1 MNQNNYPDYSSTSY
15 YLNVRGRKVLPNGGS
30 RSSIQS
36 SPYTLFLKSGLG
48 KNIVDVD
55 GRNLIDFNNNFTSLI
70 HGHCHPAIVDAATE
84 QISMATAFSFG
95 SEIEI
100 KLAELLCQRVDGFEQ
115 IRFMNSGTEAVM
127 NGIKVAR
134 AYTGRAKIAKCENAY
149 HGSYAAAEA
158 SLAVDPTDLKIAD
171 PISKAYSFGTPQ
183 GVLDDVII
191 IPFNDV
197 ENSRRILNKYG
208 ADLAGILFDPFGA
221 GLGRIAPSQDFI
233 NLLAEMRDAHGLL
246 LISDEVIAFRA
257 DYQGCMHQFN
267 TRADVTCLGKIIGG
281 GFPVGA
287 VAGSREVMSVFESTD
302 EKARLP
308 HGGTFNANPVTMAAG
323 YAAMEMMTPE
333 AFLRIN
339 ALGQAFRNAITDV
352 LEQMNI
358 QANVLGQASVFAIDI
373 VDPEIGTK
381 NLKRGAMR
389 QIEGIEADFINAGYF
404 LSAGLHGTV
413 STVMDE
419 NDIDPFCDTLKSI
432 LKTM

>member
-1 MNQNNYPDYSSTSY
+1 MNQKNYPDYRSTSY
-15 YLNVRGRKVLPNGGS
+15 HLNVRGRKVLPNGGS

-36 SPYTLFLKSGLG
+36 SPYTIFLKSGHG

-55 GRNLIDFNNNFTSLI
+55 GRKLIDFNNNFTSLI
-70 HGHCHPAIVDAATE
+70 HGHCHPAIVSAATE

-171 PISKAYSFGTPQ
+171 PISKAYSAGTPQ

-197 ENSRRILNKYG
+197 ENSRRILNQYG
-208 ADLAGILFDPFGA
+208 SELAGILFDPFGS

-233 NLLAEMRDAHGLL
+233 NLLAEMRDTHGLL

-257 DYQGCMHQFN
+257 DYLGCMHQFN

-287 VAGSREVMSVFESTD
+287 VAGSRDVMSVFESTD

-339 ALGQAFRNAITDV
+339 SLGQAFRNAITDV
-352 LEQMNI
+352 LEQMNL

-373 VDPEIGTK
+373 IDPRIGNK
-381 NLKRGAMR
+381 NLKRGALR

-413 STVMDE
+413 STAMDE